1 MWLELF
7 KSFKVKKVSKLYK
20 RFKVRYALP
29 LLLIGMV
36 YGQFQT
42 RLNLLRKDKE
52 YYAMIDMVG
61 FENTKDIARVVK
73 HMCIHHPEI
82 SLKPTPHAIANYHKM
97 IEEGA
102 INPYVPTPC
111 HESIDLLNEAV
122 FLDAT
127 PDEPKWW
134 KYFIGKQNNLQ
145 GSSKAE
151 RGLGR
156 YHNHQS
162 IDVLGAVRLTGLTR
176 CTTREYCEKWYG
188 RECDEYIWNKQF
200 KNSYSYYKHL
210 PKDKR
215 YCYRIEPQY
224 M

>member
-1 MWLELF
+1 MWELF
-7 KSFKVKKVSKLYK
+7 KFFKVKKVSKLYK

-61 FENTKDIARVVK
+61 FQNTKDIARVVK
-73 HMCIHHPEI
+73 HICIHHPEI
-82 SLKPTPHAIANYHKM
+82 SIKPSAYAIANYHKM

-111 HESIDLLNEAV
+111 NEAIDLLSEGSV
-122 FLDAT
+122 GDAT

-134 KYFIGKQNNLQ
+134 KYFIGKQNRFQ
-145 GSSKAE
+145 GSSKVV
-151 RGLGR
+151 RGTGR

-162 IDVLGAVRLTGLTR
+162 MDVLGEGRFSGLTR
-176 CTTREYCEKWYG
+176 CTTREYCEKWVG
-188 RECDEYIWNKQF
+188 SECAYNNKLI
-200 KNSYSYYKHL
+200 KL
-210 PKDKR
+210 PEDKR
-215 YCYRIEPQY
+215 YCYRIEPQN

>member
-1 MWLELF
+1 MLLELF
-7 KSFKVKKVSKLYK
+7 KSFKVKKVSRLYK

-61 FENTKDIARVVK
+61 FQNTKDIARVVK
-73 HMCIHHPEI
+73 HICIHHPEI
-82 SLKPTPHAIANYHKM
+82 SIKPSASAIADYHRM

-102 INPYVPTPC
+102 VNPYMITPC
-111 HESIDLLNEAV
+111 NEAIDLLSEGSIG
-122 FLDAT
+122 DAT

-134 KYFIGKQNNLQ
+134 KYFIGKQNRFQ
-145 GSSKAE
+145 GSSKVV
-151 RGLGR
+151 RGSGR
-156 YHNHQS
+156 FNSHQS
-162 IDVLGAVRLTGLTR
+162 MDVLGEGRFSGLTR
-176 CTTREYCEKWYG
+176 CTTREYCEKWVG
-188 RECDEYIWNKQF
+188 NECVYNGKFIK
-200 KNSYSYYKHL
+200 L
-210 PKDKR
+210 PEDKR
-215 YCYRIEPQY
+215 YCYRIEPQN

>member
-61 FENTKDIARVVK
+61 FQNTKDIARVVK
-73 HMCIHHPEI
+73 HICIHHPEI
-82 SLKPTPHAIANYHKM
+82 SIKPSASAIADYHRM

-102 INPYVPTPC
+102 INPYVTTPC
-111 HESIDLLNEAV
+111 NESIDLLSEGSV
-122 FLDAT
+122 GDAT

-134 KYFIGKQNNLQ
+134 KYFIGKQNRFQ
-145 GSSKAE
+145 GSSKVV
-151 RGLGR
+151 RGPGR

-162 IDVLGAVRLTGLTR
+162 MDVLGEGRFSGLTR
-176 CTTREYCEKWYG
+176 CTTREYCKKWVG
-188 RECDEYIWNKQF
+188 SECAYNNKLI
-200 KNSYSYYKHL
+200 KL
-210 PKDKR
+210 PEDKR
-215 YCYRIEPQY
+215 YCYRIEPQN